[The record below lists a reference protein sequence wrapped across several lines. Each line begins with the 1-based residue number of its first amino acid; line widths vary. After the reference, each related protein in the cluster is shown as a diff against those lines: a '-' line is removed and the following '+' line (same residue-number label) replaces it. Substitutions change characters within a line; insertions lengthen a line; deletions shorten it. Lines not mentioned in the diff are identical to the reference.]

1 MEHENLKHYLKESI
15 RIALQRSIFAYE
27 GRNMIGSRYWD
38 GKKEA
43 YQDILNLID
52 EGGRNG

>member
-27 GRNMIGSRYWD
+27 GGNMIGSRYWD

-43 YQDILNLID
+43 YQDILNLIG
-52 EGGRNG
+52 EGRNR